1 MKHQSAQ
8 FCMCCGA
15 AVQEQVRFSRL
26 RPVCPSCGWVHYS
39 DPKVAVEILVEQA
52 DSILLVHRLNE
63 PGKGLWSLPGG
74 YMDSDEDP
82 ARAAERECLEETGL
96 EVRVT
101 RLIDVMQDREY
112 PNSADIVIAYAA
124 EQTGGSLQAGDD
136 AGEAAFFL
144 RSALPEVAFQVA
156 RRVLGIA

>member
-1 MKHQSAQ
+1 MKHQTAQ
-8 FCMCCGA
+8 FCIRCGA
-15 AVQEQVRFSRL
+15 AVEEQERFARL
-26 RPVCPSCGWVHYS
+26 RPVCPSCGWVHFS

-52 DSILLVHRLNE
+52 GSVLLVHRLND

-124 EQTGGSLQAGDD
+124 EQTGGSLHAGDD
-136 AGEAAFFL
+136 AGAAAFFP
-144 RSALPEVAFQVA
+144 RTALPEVAFQVA